1 MSNIAVMP
9 SSLLRAIEM
18 LCAALRDPHQTTHL
32 NSLLSR
38 EFFQRVDQA
47 IVRKRSQG
55 NHSSMKI
62 GNVNNRPM
70 KIGKHASAI
79 QLCATAIVKNVL
91 KWSTDVEHSLGS
103 IAFWKENSETI

>member
-1 MSNIAVMP
+1 M
-9 SSLLRAIEM
+9 
-18 LCAALRDPHQTTHL
+18 Q
-32 NSLLSR
+32 
-38 EFFQRVDQA
+38 
-47 IVRKRSQG
+47 
-55 NHSSMKI
+55 I

-91 KWSTDVEHSLGS
+91 KWSTDVEHSLES